1 MNEVKK
7 CSLSGI
13 AFTMD
18 NEAYAELKNY
28 LDSLKKSYKDSA
40 DGAEIVADIEA
51 RIAELILSTQ
61 NNTRVVELPL
71 IKNIIEQMG
80 SAEEISDKS
89 DEAQPK
95 HTASERYPRRLY
107 RDMERAKLGGVCAGI
122 GKYFD
127 IDPVWIRLLMFA
139 PILLICLDFIPF
151 LHWVSDVMGN
161 LFGVF
166 LIGYLAM
173 WFAVPVARTAR
184 QKLEM
189 NGEPITA
196 QNIASTAA
204 SNDPDAQ
211 AKAVMAET
219 VSTGGKILLMLMKLF
234 AGLVVFGLVLVACAL
249 ALGMLVVSIGSHEF
263 VPTDIPLSMPILAIL
278 FVLIPILILI
288 YALMCLIASR
298 KPNGKTAFVGL
309 ILWLISLLLL
319 VVITIRSQTVPQLSS
334 PIEKAFTGEVL
345 EEKVE
350 FNGEEITI
358 DELIKQLEG
367 NVPVTET
374 TSEAKPEEAKIKI
387 EADDKHVEIG
397 VGKAGFTVSENGKP
411 LVKLEVTEST
421 K

>member
-18 NEAYAELKNY
+18 NEAYTELKNY

-40 DGAEIVADIEA
+40 EGAEIVADIEA
-51 RIAELILSTQ
+51 RIAELILTAQ

-71 IKNIIEQMG
+71 VKNIIEQMG
-80 SAEEISDKS
+80 SPEQIGDES

-107 RDMERAKLGGVCAGI
+107 RDMENSKLGGVCAGI

-127 IDPVWIRLLMFA
+127 VDPVWIRLLMFA
-139 PILLICLDFIPF
+139 PLLLMLLDFIPF
-151 LHWVSDVMGN
+151 LDWMGDVMGN
-161 LFGVF
+161 LFWVF

-204 SNDPDAQ
+204 ANDPDTQ
-211 AKAVMAET
+211 AKAVVAQT
-219 VSTGGKILLMLMKLF
+219 VSTGGKVVLMLLKLV
-234 AGLVVFGLVLVACAL
+234 AGLIVFGLVVVACAL

-288 YALMCLIASR
+288 YVLMCLIASR
-298 KPNGKTAFVGL
+298 KPNGKTALMGL
-309 ILWLISLLLL
+309 ALWFLSLVLL
-319 VVITIRSQTVPQLSS
+319 ITIGVRYKTAPELSH

-345 EEKVE
+345 EESIE
-350 FNGEEITI
+350 FNGEQVTI
-358 DELIKQLEG
+358 KELMEQLGG

-374 TSEAKPEEAKIKI
+374 TSEAKPEGAKIKF
-387 EADDKHVEIG
+387 EAEDKSVEIG
-397 VGKAGFTVSENGKP
+397 VSEKGLTVSEGGKP
-411 LVKLEVTEST
+411 VVKVEVTEST